1 MSHLSIAQSDTIRAA
16 FRVARDAIV
25 ACDPLTIA
33 QHHETLSV
41 VIYTAVRALG
51 LPAVRGEG
59 QALSGDALGDILSN
73 LTTVVDFDLTLLEI
87 DAGRDLTALVADAR
101 EFMMGMHSLS
111 PSEHAVEA

>member
-41 VIYTAVRALG
+41 VIYTAVRALR
-51 LPAVRGEG
+51 LPAVRGR
-59 QALSGDALGDILSN
+59 
-73 LTTVVDFDLTLLEI
+73 
-87 DAGRDLTALVADAR
+87 GRRSVAMRWATSSR
-101 EFMMGMHSLS
+101 TSRR
-111 PSEHAVEA
+111 